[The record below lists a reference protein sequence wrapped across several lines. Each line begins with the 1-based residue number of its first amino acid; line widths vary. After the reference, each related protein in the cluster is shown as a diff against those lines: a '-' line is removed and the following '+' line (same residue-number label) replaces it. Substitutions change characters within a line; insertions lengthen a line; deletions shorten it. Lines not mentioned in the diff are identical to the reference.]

1 MMLDLSFLFHRSTWT
16 IYGLDEKGKKVPY
29 TINVCDDSQANSAD
43 VSVNEDNF
51 KVVSRSFYFEGQ
63 FEDNV

>member
-1 MMLDLSFLFHRSTWT
+1 MLLDLSFLFHRSTWT
-16 IYGLDEKGKKVPY
+16 IHDVDEERNNVSY
-29 TINVCDDSQANSAD
+29 TINVCDDSQGNSAD
-43 VSVNEDNF
+43 VSVNKDKF

>member
-1 MMLDLSFLFHRSTWT
+1 MLLDLSFLFHRSTWT
-16 IYGLDEKGKKVPY
+16 IHGVDEEGHSVSY
-29 TINVCDDSQANSAD
+29 TINVCDDSQGNSAD
-43 VSVNEDNF
+43 VSVNEDKF